1 MTRDDVRRWLAGY
14 EKAWR
19 STGTAALA
27 ELFVEEVSYRAS
39 PWEDPVEGMTA
50 LSNFWEAERDGP
62 EEPFTMSTEIVAVD
76 RDQAVVRVQV
86 DYGSTDSGRWRV
98 LWVMRF
104 AGDGRC
110 AVFEEWPF
118 APDQPD
124 GH

>member
-1 MTRDDVRRWLAGY
+1 
-14 EKAWR
+14 
-19 STGTAALA
+19 
-27 ELFVEEVSYRAS
+27 
-39 PWEDPVEGMTA
+39 PVEGMTA

-76 RDQAVVRVQV
+76 SDQAVVRVQV
-86 DYGSTDSGRWRV
+86 DYGSTDSGRWRD
-98 LWVMRF
+98 LWVLRF